1 MKHKEPWITFAALAA
16 IAIVSWVAYRYEARP
31 APESC
36 QVCDRKVHAGMKYLL
51 DTQRGTEGACC
62 PRCGMHEQVSRPGLV
77 KRAWATDFDSGDL
90 VPADAAT
97 YVEGGDTGYC
107 AMTDMPQSVQRE
119 PQGVS
124 VITHDRC
131 LPALVAFKTRSAAE
145 AFQSRHSGRI
155 LDYSQ
160 ALESVRE
167 R

>member
-1 MKHKEPWITFAALAA
+1 MKSRDTLITLAALVAVA
-16 IAIVSWVAYRYEARP
+16 IASWAAYRYETRP
-31 APESC
+31 ALEFC
-36 QVCDRKVHAGMKYLL
+36 QVCGRKVHAGTTYRL
-51 DTQRGTEGACC
+51 DTQRGTERACC

-77 KRAWATDFDSGDL
+77 KRAWATDFDSREMI
-90 VPADAAT
+90 PADAAY
-97 YVEGGDTGYC
+97 YVEGSDTGYC
-107 AMTDMPQSVQRE
+107 TMADMPQPVQRQ

-124 VITHDRC
+124 VITDDRC

-145 AFQSRHSGRI
+145 AFQARHSGRI